1 MQIEVSSRDENN
13 IITLEIKTEA
23 GIAKDSYEKTLSI
36 VRNQVNIPGFRK
48 GKAPKNMVINHVG
61 EDYIKART
69 LSQDFL
75 LDILN
80 IAVKK
85 ESLDII
91 TVQSIDK
98 VELETAESP
107 VVLSAKL
114 EVYPEVKIT
123 EYKGLDIEV
132 EIPEPD
138 FDKQVEESLSRIQKS
153 FVNYKEANDAAVE
166 MSDQISLD
174 FDGQY
179 NAGTAA
185 EPNWIAKEG
194 MKAEDYKVTVEPG
207 NFIDNFLE
215 QTTGMKVG
223 EEKEIEVKFPEEYGA
238 EDLAG
243 KDAKFKVKIKA
254 IFKPELPA
262 LDDELA
268 KKNKSPKA
276 ETLDEL
282 KAKLRE
288 NIETAYAREKELATE
303 AALFKA
309 LREKAEFE
317 IPEKA
322 VEMTVRQDLMNLAR
336 QFGISPEQ
344 MFSMMG
350 SLPLDKNREAA
361 KEKLANSLIL
371 STIVKLE
378 KITASDEELEAKW
391 KEHSESSC
399 KGDHSDAKHKESFT
413 LDAAIEL
420 AIDKANK
427 MLLEANKI
435 TYKEKKAEEK
445 AAQVAA

>member
-1 MQIEVSSRDENN
+1 MALSSRES
-13 IITLEIKTEA
+13 
-23 GIAKDSYEKTLSI
+23 GIFARSPPRRALSI
-36 VRNQVNIPGFRK
+36 NGIP
-48 GKAPKNMVINHVG
+48 
-61 EDYIKART
+61 
-69 LSQDFL
+69 
-75 LDILN
+75 DIQL
-80 IAVKK
+80 
-85 ESLDII
+85 
-91 TVQSIDK
+91 
-98 VELETAESP
+98 P
-107 VVLSAKL
+107 
-114 EVYPEVKIT
+114 
-123 EYKGLDIEV
+123 
-132 EIPEPD
+132 
-138 FDKQVEESLSRIQKS
+138 
-153 FVNYKEANDAAVE
+153 
-166 MSDQISLD
+166 
-174 FDGQY
+174 
-179 NAGTAA
+179 
-185 EPNWIAKEG
+185 
-194 MKAEDYKVTVEPG
+194 
-207 NFIDNFLE
+207 
-215 QTTGMKVG
+215 
-223 EEKEIEVKFPEEYGA
+223 

-243 KDAKFKVKIKA
+243 KDAKLKVKIKA